1 MLSPLL
7 IQDVLDVRRK
17 IPLRDIRFGLTY
29 IFPRI
34 PDDDVR
40 EAKIMISI
48 KSSNTIADC
57 ENLFIPDFVKL
68 DKLVTKIEKK
78 KQEDS
83 EYLMENL
90 GGM

>member
-1 MLSPLL
+1 
-7 IQDVLDVRRK
+7 
-17 IPLRDIRFGLTY
+17 
-29 IFPRI
+29 
-34 PDDDVR
+34 
-40 EAKIMISI
+40 MISI

-78 KQEDS
+78 KQEDL